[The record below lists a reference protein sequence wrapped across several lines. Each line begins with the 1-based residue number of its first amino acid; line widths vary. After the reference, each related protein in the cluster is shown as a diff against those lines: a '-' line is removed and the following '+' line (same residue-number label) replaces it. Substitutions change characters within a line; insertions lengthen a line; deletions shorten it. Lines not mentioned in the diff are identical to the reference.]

1 MISFKIH
8 QRLKYTMIIFLLLLT
23 FPVIAQN
30 TITIKGTV
38 VSESD
43 RSPIIGATVLVK
55 GTGIGTVTDVNGEYL
70 LSIPETAKSIEIS
83 YLGMTP
89 ISIPFNKDNIN
100 TFRFIEMRENTQL
113 LSDVV
118 VVGFG
123 TQKKESVIGA
133 IQTIKAK
140 DLIVPSSSLT
150 SAFAGK
156 IAGVIAVQRTGEP
169 GADGASFWIRG
180 ISTFAGPTNPLIIM
194 DGVEIS
200 ATDLNTIAPESIESF
215 SILKDA
221 TATAL
226 YGAKGANGVMVV
238 TTKSGKDMD
247 KPKINVRMEYNT
259 TQPTQLPG
267 FADGVTYMKLYNEAQ
282 LSRNSSATPYYTQDK
297 IQGTENKLNPF
308 IYPNVDWYGL
318 LFKNASQ
325 NQSANLNVMGGSK
338 KVDYFINAAFYNETG
353 MYKNN
358 SLNAFAN
365 NNINQQR
372 FTFQN
377 NINAQ
382 LTKTTKIGLR
392 IMTEIRNLDGPGET
406 SQTLF
411 NKAMQVNP
419 VEFPAFFPAED
430 DTKHIFFGNK
440 SNYGVG
446 NPLAMFL
453 SNQKNEFEAT
463 VLSSFNINQKLDF
476 ITKGLSVRGL
486 ASFQHWSKKSTVQ
499 GYIPYFYEI
508 TSYDPATYNYTLNQ
522 IATGTEA
529 ISVTQLNYGLTS
541 TVNLQSAI
549 DYERTFGSKHNVSA
563 MLLYHQREFRSSST
577 DMYGNFPS
585 DNVYKLL
592 PYREQGLAG
601 RATYNY
607 DTRYFAEFNFGYN
620 GSENFK
626 PGMQYGFFPSVAA
639 GYLISNEKYFKPIV
653 DVISLLKIRASYGL
667 VGNSFSDPRFPYNTE
682 VKLNNSDRGYTFGDQ
697 WNNSLNGY
705 SITKYGQDGATWET
719 GKKSNLGL
727 ELGLF
732 NQLTIITDV
741 FQEIRSGIFMQRRV
755 IPTTVGIGDALP
767 YANIG
772 KVKNN
777 GCDISMEFNHSFKP
791 DIILSLR
798 ATLTYAANE
807 LLDRDEPQQ
816 LFAYQSEI
824 GQPLN
829 GNFGLIAD
837 GLLTQQDIQNI
848 ADGKQAK
855 PTFSAIVLP
864 GDIKYKDL
872 NNDGVIDNF
881 DRTFFGK
888 PRVPQTIYGLGGSFK
903 YKAFDFSLFFQGAA
917 QTTLMMNG
925 IHPFGNYRF
934 QIYNFIANDHWSESN
949 PNPTAGYPRL
959 SDTDNS
965 NNTQSSTF
973 WAKDGSFLRLKNA
986 EVGYT
991 FKFMRAYVNGSNLLT
1006 LSNFKYWDPEVGSGS
1021 GIAYPTLRVLN
1032 IGIQMTFN

>member
-1 MISFKIH
+1 MISYKIH
-8 QRLKYTMIIFLLLLT
+8 QRLKSAMILLLLLLS
-23 FPVIAQN
+23 FQAIAQN
-30 TITIKGTV
+30 TIKIKGSV

-43 RSPIIGATVLVK
+43 RSPIIGATILVK
-55 GTGIGTVTDVNGEYL
+55 GTGIGTVTDLNGEYSL
-70 LSIPETAKSIEIS
+70 TIPETAKIIEIS

-150 SAFAGK
+150 TAFAGK
-156 IAGVIAVQRTGEP
+156 IAGVIAVQRSGEP

-180 ISTFAGPTNPLIIM
+180 ISTFAGPTNPLIVM
-194 DGVEIS
+194 DGIEIS

-247 KPKINVRMEYNT
+247 KPKINIRMEYNT

-267 FADGVTYMKLYNEAQ
+267 FADGVTFMKLYNEAQ
-282 LSRNSSATPYYTQDK
+282 ISRNPTATPYYSQDK
-297 IQGTENKLNPF
+297 IQGTENKLNSY
-308 IYPNVDWYGL
+308 IYPNVNWYGL
-318 LFKNASQ
+318 LFKNSSQ

-338 KVDYFINAAFYNETG
+338 KVDYFINAAFFNETG

-358 SLNAFAN
+358 SLNAFDN

-377 NINAQ
+377 NINAE

-392 IMTEIRNLDGPGET
+392 LMTEIRNLDGPGET

-411 NKAMQVNP
+411 TKAMQVNP
-419 VEFPAFFPAED
+419 VEFPAYFPTENGD
-430 DTKHIFFGNK
+430 NHIYFGNE

-446 NPLAMFL
+446 NPLAMYL
-453 SNQKNEFEAT
+453 SSQKNEFEAT

-476 ITKGLSVRGL
+476 ITKGLSARGL
-486 ASFQHWSKKSTVQ
+486 ASFQYWSKKSSVF
-499 GYIPYFYEI
+499 GYSPFFYEI
-508 TSYDPATYNYTLNQ
+508 NSYDPSTYKYNLNQ
-522 IATGTEA
+522 ITTGTES
-529 ISVTQLNYGLTS
+529 ITVNSLNYGMSS
-541 TVNLQSAI
+541 TINLQAAL
-549 DYERTFGSKHNVSA
+549 DYERTFGSKNNVSA
-563 MLLYHQREFRSSST
+563 MLLYHQREYRT
-577 DMYGNFPS
+577 PTLDLYGN
-585 DNVYKLL
+585 L

-607 DTRYFAEFNFGYN
+607 DSRYFTEVNFGYN

-626 PGMQYGFFPSVAA
+626 PGMQYGFFPSIAA
-639 GYLISNEKYFKPIV
+639 GYLISNEKFFKPLT
-653 DVISLLKIRASYGL
+653 DVVNLLKIRASYGL
-667 VGNSFSDPRFPYNTE
+667 VGNAYTSPRFPYITE
-682 VKLNNSDRGYTFGDQ
+682 VNLNDAARGYTFGDQ

-732 NQLTIITDV
+732 NKLTIITDV

-755 IPTTVGIGDALP
+755 VPTTVGIGSALP

-772 KVKNN
+772 VVKNN
-777 GCDISMEFNHSFKP
+777 GCDISMEFNHSFSR
-791 DIILSLR
+791 DFIISLR
-798 ATLTYAANE
+798 ANFTYAANE

-829 GNFGLIAD
+829 MNFGLIAN
-837 GLLTQQDIQNI
+837 GLLTKQDLLDI
-848 ADGKQAK
+848 ASGKQAK
-855 PTFSAIVLP
+855 PTFSATVME

-872 NNDGVIDNF
+872 NSDGVIDNF

-888 PRVPQTIYGLGGSFK
+888 PSVPQTIYGFGGSLR
-903 YKAFDFSLFFQGAA
+903 YKAFDVSIFIQGAA
-917 QTTLMMNG
+917 QTTLMMSG

-949 PNPTAGYPRL
+949 PNPNAGYPRL
-959 SDTDNS
+959 SETDNS

-991 FKFMRAYVNGSNLLT
+991 YKFMRAYINGSNLLT